1 MFLRQIEPQKKLY
14 LIIYPK
20 CGWPNILLFIFQLC
34 PPTSKDFRTLQCESF
49 NGIKYRGEKHEW
61 VPVISDGK
69 CLCSRNG
76 ADRILKNTLA
86 LFRNYP
92 IQLVKKAAV

>member
-1 MFLRQIEPQKKLY
+1 MRL
-14 LIIYPK
+14 PK
-20 CGWPNILLFIFQLC
+20 YITFIFQPC

-69 CLCSRNG
+69 CLYSRNG
-76 ADRILKNTLA
+76 ADRMLKNTLA
-86 LFRNYP
+86 LFPNYP

>member
-1 MFLRQIEPQKKLY
+1 MRL
-14 LIIYPK
+14 PK
-20 CGWPNILLFIFQLC
+20 YITFIFQPC

-76 ADRILKNTLA
+76 ADRMLKNTA
-86 LFRNYP
+86 LFPIYP
-92 IQLVKKAAV
+92 MQLLKKAAV

>member
-1 MFLRQIEPQKKLY
+1 MRL
-14 LIIYPK
+14 PK
-20 CGWPNILLFIFQLC
+20 YITLIFQPC

-76 ADRILKNTLA
+76 ADRMLKNTLA
-86 LFRNYP
+86 LFPIYP
-92 IQLVKKAAV
+92 MQLLKKAAV

>member
-1 MFLRQIEPQKKLY
+1 M
-14 LIIYPK
+14 
-20 CGWPNILLFIFQLC
+20 
-34 PPTSKDFRTLQCESF
+34 QCESF

-69 CLCSRNG
+69 CLYSRNG
-76 ADRILKNTLA
+76 ADRMLKNTLA
-86 LFRNYP
+86 LFPNYP